1 MLIGKIKKGVVEYSV
16 KYDLSLYS
24 VSLSTKDKVIFFLTP
39 INLALKLS
47 RLEFSAKNAEERAK
61 WYVALT
67 KCMKVN
73 KFDNMSYLNPGLE
86 SMSQDTKRING
97 SEAERLRRQL
107 EAGMTLTDI
116 TDFLIKEDMMLQKTI
131 NKSNEAFSTLTL

>member
-1 MLIGKIKKGVVEYSV
+1 MEESPFSKQSFAGESGLPEVTGELKRTKSFWSSSKNYYKLKYPHMLIGKIKKGVVEYSI
-16 KYDLSLYS
+16 KYDLSLYT
-24 VSLSTKDKVIFFLTP
+24 VSLSTKDKAIFYLTP

-73 KFDNMSYLNPGLE
+73 KFDNM
-86 SMSQDTKRING
+86 
-97 SEAERLRRQL
+97 
-107 EAGMTLTDI
+107 
-116 TDFLIKEDMMLQKTI
+116 
-131 NKSNEAFSTLTL
+131 